1 MRVSLPLTRHTR
13 PLQNHSNFT
22 PPHSAQGHRAGESWV
37 RVTTHSP
44 KSRSLDWGV
53 TLFRQDQ
60 AQPLL
65 GFIKRQGQLELS
77 IRRFTPR
84 AALKGCP

>member
-44 KSRSLDWGV
+44 RCRSLDWGA
-53 TLFRQDQ
+53 LRLLADQ
-60 AQPLL
+60 LHWPATPVPQSL
-65 GFIKRQGQLELS
+65 RVS
-77 IRRFTPR
+77 IIRFPMIR
-84 AALKGCP
+84 HK